1 MSPFLCVKKSTEV
14 KPKHP
19 KANRPTASTKVDDG
33 SYFPQLN
40 IDMNNPAIRDKPQR
54 RPINL
59 LEEVPPFAPSIIDL
73 KNLIIIL
80 DLNLSTYKD

>member
-1 MSPFLCVKKSTEV
+1 MSPFLWVKKSTEV
-14 KPKHP
+14 KPKQP
-19 KANRPTASTKVDDG
+19 KAKRPTASTNVDDG

-40 IDMNNPAIRDKPQR
+40 IEINNPAIRDNPQR
-54 RPINL
+54 SPMNL
-59 LEEVPPFAPSIIDL
+59 LEEIPPLAPSIMDL